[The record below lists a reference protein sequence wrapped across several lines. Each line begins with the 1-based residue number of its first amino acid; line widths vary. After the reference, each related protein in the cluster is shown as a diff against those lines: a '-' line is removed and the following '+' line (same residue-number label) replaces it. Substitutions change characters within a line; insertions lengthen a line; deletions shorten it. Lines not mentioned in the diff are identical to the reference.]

1 MKQFLNMLYFVLA
14 GLLNFFVY
22 SFAFAFEKPPQN
34 PRVVEFRQN
43 FEDAVQI
50 DDLNLRVKKL
60 SDICDEITRQ
70 FSDYPLVADVLKT
83 GKEKI
88 KNMEDGRE
96 KFECIRKAMLEAF
109 VMLSFKPKMEAPLP
123 EGYPQPTPVGK
134 VEIKTLPVYRL
145 AKVADSGN
153 SNKFMTLFNHI
164 QKNKIEM
171 TAPVE
176 MTMKPNG
183 NKWSENSM
191 AFLYQSTALGSTGSK
206 DKVDVVD
213 SSKTTVA
220 SIGMNGK
227 MSPEAISKAKTMLVE
242 YLQKHP
248 ESGQITGDLRVLG
261 YNSPFMP
268 AALSYFEV
276 QYALLPT
283 AK

>member
-1 MKQFLNMLYFVLA
+1 MKLLLNLFYPVLA
-14 GLLNFFVY
+14 GLLNLFVY
-22 SFAFAFEKPPQN
+22 SFAFAFEKPSQN

-43 FEDAVQI
+43 FDDAVKI
-50 DDLNLRVKKL
+50 EDLNHRNKKL
-60 SDICDEITRQ
+60 SDICDEIAGQ
-70 FSDYPLVADVLKT
+70 FSDYPLVADVLKN
-83 GKEKI
+83 GKESSKSI
-88 KNMEDGRE
+88 KDGRE

-153 SNKFMTLFNHI
+153 SNKFMTLFYHI

-191 AFLYQSTALGSTGSK
+191 AFLYQSTALGSTGTK
-206 DKVDVVD
+206 DKVDVID

-227 MSPEAISKAKTMLVE
+227 MTPEAISKAKTMLDE

-248 ESGQITGDLRVLG
+248 ESGKITGDLRVLG

-268 AALSYFEV
+268 AALAYFEV
-276 QYALLPT
+276 QYALQPSE
-283 AK
+283 K